1 MRLVFLA
8 ATAFFSLAVSSQALL
23 ADDDPATDDQAPY
36 VDDRSDAAAV
46 VRSLY
51 SAINRHEFARAWA
64 YYGDTKPAKDFDT
77 FVKGYDGTDKVDVET
92 GAISDEGAAGSIYY
106 SVPVAIRATDKD
118 GKEAVF
124 AGCYT
129 LRQVSAQIQAPPF
142 RPIFIDKGALKPSKA
157 DFEGAL
163 PPSCGDG
170 PPPPKKDT
178 ALEQVKKLFAAD
190 YGDQCDKQFLGEEP
204 NIFSIKYKA
213 KDAAASD
220 PDKETRLFEF
230 YCQAAAYN
238 ASSVYYMT
246 DEVSG
251 VRQLQFTEPEMDIR
265 YENNDSDGKLLG
277 MDIIGFRTTGW
288 AANSEY
294 DEDAKTLTTFNK
306 WRGIGDA
313 SDKGIYLFRNGDFS
327 LVQYDVDASYD
338 GEENPQTVVDYN
350 TAP

>member
-1 MRLVFLA
+1 MRRVFLA
-8 ATAFFSLAVSSQALL
+8 AAALFSLAVSGQAVF
-23 ADDDPATDDQAPY
+23 ADDEPADQQAPY

-46 VRSLY
+46 IRSLY
-51 SAINRHEFARAWA
+51 SAINRHEFARAWG

-77 FVKGYDGTDKVDVET
+77 FVKGYDGTGKVDVET

-118 GKEAVF
+118 GNDAVF

-157 DFEGAL
+157 DFEEAL
-163 PPSCGDG
+163 PASCGDG
-170 PPPPKKDT
+170 PPPPKKD
-178 ALEQVKKLFAAD
+178 AILEQAKKAFLAT
-190 YGDQCDKQFLGEEP
+190 YGKQCDEQFLAEEP
-204 NIFSIKYKA
+204 NAFSIKYKD
-213 KDAAASD
+213 KNAAAGD

-230 YCQAAAYN
+230 YCTAAAYN

-246 DEVSG
+246 DGLDG
-251 VRQLQFTEPEMDIR
+251 VLQLQFAEPELDIR

-277 MDIIGFRTTGW
+277 VTVTGFHTTGW
-288 AANSEY
+288 ATNSEY
-294 DEDAKTLTTFNK
+294 NEETRTLTTFDK

-313 SDKGIYLFRNGDFS
+313 SDTGTYLFRDGNFS